1 MAKSNKPEVMTR
13 QECIKDIEAYIN
25 GLTFDDVTEFAKWL
39 VNVYS
44 DKATEKELEK
54 LHYEVNF
61 LSCEFE
67 DYKNI
72 KVLKDTKATKIL
84 LTKR

>member
-1 MAKSNKPEVMTR
+1 MSKPEVMTR
-13 QECIKDIEAYIN
+13 RECVKDIEAYIN
-25 GLTFDDVTEFAKWL
+25 GLTFDDVTTFAKWL

-44 DKATEKELEK
+44 EKATEKELEH

-61 LSCEFE
+61 LGCEFE

-72 KVLKDTKATKIL
+72 KVLKDTKAVKIL